1 MYSVVVDL
9 SRIRDPHCGLGQ
21 FALNLG
27 RALQDFGDEQIR
39 PVFLV
44 PGSSIGGDFSN
55 DTIRM
60 RPWQKEPVRRLLRP
74 WHAAFRTGTTCDLW
88 HTTDHLS
95 SYAPARP
102 ATPIILTIHD
112 LNFPAERSASSARR
126 SLRKLQARVDRAAVV
141 TTGSHFA
148 ARQIQEHLDLRGK
161 ELHVIYHGVCLDP
174 TAVARRPGFR
184 IPGKFL
190 FSISVF
196 RPSKNFHVLID
207 FMRHVP
213 DQTLIL
219 AGNDAT
225 EYGAAVRAAVRAAG
239 LEHRVLLPGVVPD
252 EERLWL
258 YQNCDAFL
266 FPSIAE
272 GFGLPVIEA
281 MSFGRPVFLAAE
293 TSLPEIAGPHAFYW
307 TTFEPREMARVFHEG
322 LKAAA
327 ADPGFASRLMQ
338 HAGAFTW
345 ERAAARYVDLY
356 RDVIGANRP
365 QARCA

>member
-1 MYSVVVDL
+1 MHSVVVDL

-21 FALNLG
+21 FALHLG
-27 RALQDFGDEQIR
+27 RAIEECRDEQIR

-44 PGSSIGGDFSN
+44 PGSSIRGDFLKE
-55 DTIRM
+55 TIRM

-74 WHAAFRTGTTCDLW
+74 WHAAFRTRATCDVW

-95 SYAPARP
+95 SYAPAHP
-102 ATPIILTIHD
+102 GTPVILTIHD
-112 LNFPAERSASSARR
+112 LNFLAERSGSSARR
-126 SLRKLQARVDRAAVV
+126 SLRKLQSRVDRAEVL
-141 TTGSHFA
+141 TTVSCFA
-148 ARQIQEHLDLRGK
+148 ARQIQEHLDLCGK
-161 ELHVIYHGVCLDP
+161 ELHVIHHGVCVTP
-174 TAVARRPGFR
+174 RTTARRPQFE
-184 IPGKFL
+184 IPGRFL
-190 FSISVF
+190 FSIGVF

-225 EYGAAVRAAVRAAG
+225 GYGAQVRAAVQAAG
-239 LEHRVLLPGVVPD
+239 LENRVLLPGVVSD

-266 FPSIAE
+266 FPSTAE

-281 MSFGRPVFLAAE
+281 MSFGRPVFLAKA
-293 TSLPEIAGPHAFYW
+293 TSLPEIAGPHGFYW
-307 TTFEPREMARVFHEG
+307 TAFEPREMARVFHEG
-322 LKAAA
+322 MKAAA

-338 HAGAFTW
+338 HADSFTW
-345 ERAAARYVDLY
+345 ERAAARYVELY
-356 RDVIGANRP
+356 RDVIGANRS

>member
-1 MYSVVVDL
+1 MHSVVVDL
-9 SRIRDPHCGLGQ
+9 SRIREPHCGLGQ

-27 RALQDFGDEQIR
+27 RALQECRDGQVR

-44 PGSSIGGDFSN
+44 PGSAISGDFSN

-74 WHAAFRTGTTCDLW
+74 WHAACQTGATCDLW

-95 SYAPARP
+95 SYAPAHP
-102 ATPIILTIHD
+102 GTPVILTIHD
-112 LNFPAERSASSARR
+112 LNFLAERSGSSARR
-126 SLRKLQARVDRAAVV
+126 SLRKLQSRVDRAAEL

-161 ELHVIYHGVCLDP
+161 KIHVIYHGVCLKL
-174 TAVARRPGFR
+174 TTVAIRPRFSV
-184 IPGKFL
+184 PGRFL
-190 FSISVF
+190 LSIGVF
-196 RPSKNFHVLID
+196 RPSKNLHVLID
-207 FMRHVP
+207 FMREVP
-213 DQTLIL
+213 DRALIL
-219 AGNDAT
+219 AGNHAT
-225 EYGAAVRAAVRAAG
+225 EYGAQVRAAVQAAG
-239 LEHRVLLPGVVPD
+239 LENRVLLPGVVSD

-258 YQNCDAFL
+258 YQTCEAFL
-266 FPSIAE
+266 FPSTAE

-293 TSLPEIAGPHAFYW
+293 TSLPEIAGPHGFYW
-307 TTFEPREMARVFHEG
+307 STFEPREMARVFHEG
-322 LKAAA
+322 MTAAA

-345 ERAAARYVDLY
+345 ERAAARYMELY

-365 QARCA
+365 RARCA